1 MSKQPEDVSTD
12 WQKRAEL
19 LEELV
24 RDCLLEIKEI
34 APFSYAAAPRCI
46 DLQDRAAAL
55 GIVPE
60 ITKGGE

>member
-1 MSKQPEDVSTD
+1 MSTQPEGTSTD

-34 APFSYAAAPRCI
+34 APFAYAVAPRCI
-46 DLQDRAAAL
+46 DLQDRAAEL
-55 GIVPE
+55 GIVIELKP
-60 ITKGGE
+60 